1 MKRILIFIVLLV
13 LVGICIY
20 LSKNKAIDN
29 DDKVEDKGITWEE
42 ITANGVNEELL
53 IKNVDKDILAEVSTE
68 LQILVDEAYE
78 EE

>member
-42 ITANGVNEELL
+42 LLLMELM
-53 IKNVDKDILAEVSTE
+53 KN
-68 LQILVDEAYE
+68 Y
-78 EE
+78 